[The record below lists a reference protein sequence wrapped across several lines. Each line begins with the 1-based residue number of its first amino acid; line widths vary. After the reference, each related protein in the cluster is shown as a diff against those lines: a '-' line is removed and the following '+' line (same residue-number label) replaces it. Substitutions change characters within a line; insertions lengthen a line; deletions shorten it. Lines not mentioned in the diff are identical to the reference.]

1 MDRRIVKTKK
11 RITGAFIELLE
22 KYSRDRIR
30 VKDICE
36 HAKINKTTF
45 YKHYVDSD
53 ELATEIDDTVTDRVV
68 DGFPERGELLS
79 EPEAYVEGL
88 SEAIERETDKLTVVY
103 RGRVDFLCAKL
114 EAKLR
119 KFYDLKEAA
128 SEKRIMLSFAISGV
142 VRVLVERTFTNKN
155 ERCDKKVLSKYLMN
169 MIRKVIPAT

>member
-1 MDRRIVKTKK
+1 M
-11 RITGAFIELLE
+11 
-22 KYSRDRIR
+22 
-30 VKDICE
+30 
-36 HAKINKTTF
+36 
-45 YKHYVDSD
+45 
-53 ELATEIDDTVTDRVV
+53 
-68 DGFPERGELLS
+68 
-79 EPEAYVEGL
+79 
-88 SEAIERETDKLTVVY
+88 
-103 RGRVDFLCAKL
+103 CAKL

>member
-1 MDRRIVKTKK
+1 MCAYECFASVFSEAERGAGKIDLNKERRLFMDRRIVKTKK

-103 RGRVDFLCAKL
+103 RGRVDFFVC
-114 EAKLR
+114 
-119 KFYDLKEAA
+119 
-128 SEKRIMLSFAISGV
+128 
-142 VRVLVERTFTNKN
+142 
-155 ERCDKKVLSKYLMN
+155 
-169 MIRKVIPAT
+169 